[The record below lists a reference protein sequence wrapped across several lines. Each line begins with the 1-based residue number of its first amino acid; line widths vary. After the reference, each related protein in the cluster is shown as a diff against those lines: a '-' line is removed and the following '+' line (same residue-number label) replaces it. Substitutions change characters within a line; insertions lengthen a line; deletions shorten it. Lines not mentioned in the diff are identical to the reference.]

1 MPGQKGKSGFLAKH
15 GDRMRKAFDAHKG
28 DETEYSSFGDLPA
41 GVEGVAQLVECRLTQ
56 VKEGKKNA
64 GEWLFYAAG
73 AVKQPAEF
81 EGQRLFGRRTSITCP
96 LYDTPDRQGRK
107 TLEEHLAWV
116 ANELRKLGVDTAE
129 MDVEELPDT
138 LAAVKEAA
146 PHFRFRTWKGDKQ
159 TQGKY
164 KDQEPR
170 VQHFWEGIVDW
181 TEEDEA
187 GADGQVQD
195 NTRASSTPR
204 AAAAV
209 STGGTGRGTSPKTTT
224 SPAVT
229 PNGAG
234 KDSRKGKVKPAE
246 KEEPPEEPEF
256 GDLDSLAEAAEGGD
270 DGAVEKLTQL
280 ALDAGV
286 TQKQIDEADSWA
298 SVVELIGGEAEGTG
312 HEEPE
317 DPEPPEQTGTE
328 EVPEEVTEEEDD
340 TPKVEDVFSYR
351 PVDPT
356 TKKKAA
362 KAIQVEVT
370 AVNVEKKTCDVKSL
384 SDRKKGWRG
393 VKWDALEAPA

>member
-1 MPGQKGKSGFLAKH
+1 MPAQKGKSGFLAKH

-28 DETEYSSFGDLPA
+28 DETEYSNFGDLPA

-56 VKEGKKNA
+56 VKEGKRNA

-116 ANELRKLGVDTAE
+116 TNELRKLGVDTAE

-138 LAAVKEAA
+138 LVAVKEAA

-159 TQGKY
+159 TQGRY

-181 TEEDEA
+181 TEDDEA
-187 GADGQVQD
+187 GMPSQAQD
-195 NTRASSTPR
+195 NTRAPGTPK

-209 STGGTGRGTSPKTTT
+209 RVATTPRTAASPVNGKGT
-224 SPAVT
+224 
-229 PNGAG
+229 AG
-234 KDSRKGKVKPAE
+234 EGKVKPTE
-246 KEEPPEEPEF
+246 KEEPPEGPEF
-256 GDLDSLAEAAEGGD
+256 GDLDSLAEAADGGD

-286 TQKQIDEADSWA
+286 TQEQIDEADNWS
-298 SVVELIGGEAEGTG
+298 SVVELIGGAGEESEAP
-312 HEEPE
+312 EE
-317 DPEPPEQTGTE
+317 TAT
-328 EVPEEVTEEEDD
+328 EEVTEEEDG
-340 TPKVEDVFSYR
+340 TPKVEQVFSYR

-370 AVNVEKKTCDVKSL
+370 AVNTEKKTCDVKSL

>member
-1 MPGQKGKSGFLAKH
+1 MPAQKGKSGFLAKH

-28 DETEYSSFGDLPA
+28 DETEYSNFGDLPA

-56 VKEGKKNA
+56 VKEGKRNA

-116 ANELRKLGVDTAE
+116 TNELRKLGVDTAE

-138 LAAVKEAA
+138 LVAVKEAA

-159 TQGKY
+159 TQGRY

-181 TEEDEA
+181 TEDDEA
-187 GADGQVQD
+187 GMPSQAQD
-195 NTRASSTPR
+195 NTRAPGTPK

-209 STGGTGRGTSPKTTT
+209 RVATTPRTAASPVNGKGT
-224 SPAVT
+224 
-229 PNGAG
+229 AG
-234 KDSRKGKVKPAE
+234 EGKVKPAE
-246 KEEPPEEPEF
+246 KEEPPEGPEF
-256 GDLDSLAEAAEGGD
+256 GDLDSLAEAADGGD

-286 TQKQIDEADSWA
+286 TQEQIDEADNWS
-298 SVVELIGGEAEGTG
+298 SVVELIGGAGEESEAP
-312 HEEPE
+312 EE
-317 DPEPPEQTGTE
+317 TAT
-328 EVPEEVTEEEDD
+328 EEVTEEEDG
-340 TPKVEDVFSYR
+340 TPKVEQVFSYR

-370 AVNVEKKTCDVKSL
+370 AVNTEKKTCDVKSL

>member
-1 MPGQKGKSGFLAKH
+1 MPAQKGKSGFLAKH

-28 DETEYSSFGDLPA
+28 DETEYSNFGDLPA

-56 VKEGKKNA
+56 VKEGKRNA

-116 ANELRKLGVDTAE
+116 TNELRKLGVETAE

-138 LAAVKEAA
+138 LVAVKEAA

-159 TQGKY
+159 TQGRY

-181 TEEDEA
+181 TEDDEA
-187 GADGQVQD
+187 GMPSQAQD
-195 NTRASSTPR
+195 NTRAPGTPK

-209 STGGTGRGTSPKTTT
+209 RVATTPRTAASPVNGKGT
-224 SPAVT
+224 
-229 PNGAG
+229 AG
-234 KDSRKGKVKPAE
+234 EGKVKPAE
-246 KEEPPEEPEF
+246 KEEPPEGPEF
-256 GDLDSLAEAAEGGD
+256 GDLDSLAEAADGGD

-286 TQKQIDEADSWA
+286 TQEQIDEADNWS
-298 SVVELIGGEAEGTG
+298 SVVELIGGAGEESEAP
-312 HEEPE
+312 EE
-317 DPEPPEQTGTE
+317 TAT
-328 EVPEEVTEEEDD
+328 EEVTEEEDG
-340 TPKVEDVFSYR
+340 TPKVEQVFSYR

-370 AVNVEKKTCDVKSL
+370 AVNTEKKTCDVKSL

>member
-1 MPGQKGKSGFLAKH
+1 MPAQKGKSGFLAKH

-56 VKEGKKNA
+56 VKEGKRNA

-116 ANELRKLGVDTAE
+116 TNELRKLGVETAE

-138 LAAVKEAA
+138 LVAVKEAA

-159 TQGKY
+159 TQGRY

-181 TEEDEA
+181 TEDDEA
-187 GADGQVQD
+187 GMPSQAQD
-195 NTRASSTPR
+195 NTRAPGTPK

-209 STGGTGRGTSPKTTT
+209 RVATTPRTAASPVNGKGT
-224 SPAVT
+224 
-229 PNGAG
+229 AG
-234 KDSRKGKVKPAE
+234 EGKVKPAE
-246 KEEPPEEPEF
+246 KEEPPEGPEF
-256 GDLDSLAEAAEGGD
+256 GDLDSLAEAADGGD

-286 TQKQIDEADSWA
+286 TQEQIDEADNWS
-298 SVVELIGGEAEGTG
+298 SVVELIGGAGEESEAP
-312 HEEPE
+312 EE
-317 DPEPPEQTGTE
+317 TAT
-328 EVPEEVTEEEDD
+328 EEVTEEEDG
-340 TPKVEDVFSYR
+340 TPKVEQVFSYR

-370 AVNVEKKTCDVKSL
+370 AVNTEKKTCDVKSL

>member
-1 MPGQKGKSGFLAKH
+1 MPAQKGKSGFLAKH

-28 DETEYSSFGDLPA
+28 DETEYSNFGDLPA

-116 ANELRKLGVDTAE
+116 TNELRKLGVDTAE

-159 TQGKY
+159 TQGRY

-181 TEEDEA
+181 TEDDEA
-187 GADGQVQD
+187 GMPSQAQD
-195 NTRASSTPR
+195 NTRAPGTPK

-209 STGGTGRGTSPKTTT
+209 RVATTPRTAASPVNGKGT
-224 SPAVT
+224 
-229 PNGAG
+229 AG
-234 KDSRKGKVKPAE
+234 EGKVKPTE
-246 KEEPPEEPEF
+246 KEEPPEGPEF
-256 GDLDSLAEAAEGGD
+256 GDLDSLAEAADGGD

-286 TQKQIDEADSWA
+286 TQEQIDEADNWS
-298 SVVELIGGEAEGTG
+298 SVVELIGGAGEESEAP
-312 HEEPE
+312 EE
-317 DPEPPEQTGTE
+317 TAT
-328 EVPEEVTEEEDD
+328 EEVTEEEDG
-340 TPKVEDVFSYR
+340 TPKVEQVFSYR

-370 AVNVEKKTCDVKSL
+370 AVNTEKKTCDVKSL

>member
-1 MPGQKGKSGFLAKH
+1 MPAQKGKSGFLAKH

-28 DETEYSSFGDLPA
+28 DETEYSNFGDLPA

-56 VKEGKKNA
+56 VKEGKRNA

-116 ANELRKLGVDTAE
+116 TNELRKLGVDTAE

-159 TQGKY
+159 TQGRY

-181 TEEDEA
+181 TEDDEA
-187 GADGQVQD
+187 GMPSQAQD
-195 NTRASSTPR
+195 NTRAPGTPK

-209 STGGTGRGTSPKTTT
+209 RVATTPRTAASPVNGKGT
-224 SPAVT
+224 
-229 PNGAG
+229 AG
-234 KDSRKGKVKPAE
+234 EGKVKPAE
-246 KEEPPEEPEF
+246 KEEPPEGPEF
-256 GDLDSLAEAAEGGD
+256 GDLDSLAEAADGGD

-286 TQKQIDEADSWA
+286 TQEQIDEADNWS
-298 SVVELIGGEAEGTG
+298 SVVELIGGAGEESEAP
-312 HEEPE
+312 EE
-317 DPEPPEQTGTE
+317 TAT
-328 EVPEEVTEEEDD
+328 EEVTEEEDG
-340 TPKVEDVFSYR
+340 TPKVEQVFSYR

-370 AVNVEKKTCDVKSL
+370 AVNTEKKTCDVKSL

>member
-15 GDRMRKAFDAHKG
+15 GDRARKAFDAHKG
-28 DETEYSSFGDLPA
+28 DATEYSSFGDLPA

-73 AVKQPAEF
+73 AVKQPIEF

-107 TLEEHLAWV
+107 TLEDHLVWV

-129 MDVEELPDT
+129 MDVEEIPDT

-159 TQGKY
+159 TQGRY

-181 TEEDEA
+181 TEDDEA
-187 GADGQVQD
+187 GESGQVQD
-195 NTRASSTPR
+195 NTRAPGTPKV
-204 AAAAV
+204 AAAV
-209 STGGTGRGTSPKTTT
+209 RVATTPRT
-224 SPAVT
+224 AASPA
-229 PNGAG
+229 NGKGAAG
-234 KDSRKGKVKPAE
+234 KGQIKGKVKPPE
-246 KEEPPEEPEF
+246 NEEPEF

-270 DGAVEKLTQL
+270 DSAVEKLTQL

-286 TQKQIDEADSWA
+286 TQEQIDEAENWS
-298 SVVELIGGEAEGTG
+298 SVVELIGGVG
-312 HEEPE
+312 EEPE
-317 DPEPPEQTGTE
+317 EPEPPEQTGTE

-340 TPKVEDVFSYR
+340 TPKVEQVFSYR
-351 PVDPT
+351 PVDPA
-356 TKKKAA
+356 TKKKAV
-362 KAIQVEVT
+362 KPTQVEVT
-370 AVNVEKKTCDVKSL
+370 AVNAEKKTCDVKSL